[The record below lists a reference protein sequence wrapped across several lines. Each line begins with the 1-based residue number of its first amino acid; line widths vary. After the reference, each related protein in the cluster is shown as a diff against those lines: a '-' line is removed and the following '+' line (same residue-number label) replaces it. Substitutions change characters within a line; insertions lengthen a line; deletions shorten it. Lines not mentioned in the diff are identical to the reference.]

1 MPHHYKDAI
10 SYMNEPMS
18 SGRRTRREGCH
29 VFLTNGFLFHTAT
42 DQGPWIT
49 PTSSQRICSSTTM
62 PRSCFPDEQL
72 MLIAE
77 DVCGLEV
84 AWFPLQD
91 LELEPFLLHTEVQM
105 THMACVWPRD
115 TK

>member
-1 MPHHYKDAI
+1 
-10 SYMNEPMS
+10 
-18 SGRRTRREGCH
+18 
-29 VFLTNGFLFHTAT
+29 
-42 DQGPWIT
+42 
-49 PTSSQRICSSTTM
+49 
-62 PRSCFPDEQL
+62 

-105 THMACVWPRD
+105 THGVRVAEGHEVEQLD
-115 TK
+115 